1 MARRWIPRACG
12 VVFAAGIAGLVVSS
26 VAGNNNGWV
35 LTVGLVICFAA
46 AVLLT
51 YSAVANGDRIDAFT
65 DADAEA
71 FESRIQQLVA
81 AGADEHEVRALVRD
95 ALAQRRR

>member
-1 MARRWIPRACG
+1 MCG
-12 VVFAAGIAGLVVSS
+12 VVFVGGIAGLIASS

-51 YSAVANGDRIDAFT
+51 HGAVTSGERIDAFT

-71 FESRIQQLVA
+71 FESRIQHLVA
-81 AGADEHEVRALVRD
+81 AGADEDEVRALVRD